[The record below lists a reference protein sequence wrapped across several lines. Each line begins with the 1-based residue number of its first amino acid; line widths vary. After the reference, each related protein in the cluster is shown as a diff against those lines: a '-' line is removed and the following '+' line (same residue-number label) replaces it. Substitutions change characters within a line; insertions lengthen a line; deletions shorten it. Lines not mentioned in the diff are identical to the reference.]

1 MLYLRFEE
9 GVDEDDGEG
18 GDVDDDD
25 DDVDRGGSDAVPS
38 LYLDPDR
45 VRTTALDATVDGS
58 DREEVTMVVPSSM
71 EG

>member
-18 GDVDDDD
+18 GDVDDD